1 MIRGQNLSSVW
12 NRTINIQYT
21 DRVSLSY
28 LSGNLAKVFTRK
40 SAPKPKK
47 SLPANSTITVV
58 PTTGGV
64 PTPSPSEESSP
75 PSVRLRGP
83 SSASDVCPALWI
95 HTTTNNEGRLTMIL
109 IIIIIIKITSPT
121 NNLPSSTSQKWK
133 IKKKKKKSLCQR
145 YGLSSGLGSTTME
158 GRRIN
163 GGKSSPHQRRSRGL
177 FVSPPCF
184 SSSLPFQCRV
194 SLPPSFFLSGLV
206 SFCRCVSLVL
216 SRVSG
221 PGRSCSTSVW
231 STHGCR
237 TWTSAPAGSRP
248 LCLHLCILVRE
259 RRAKKNSV
267 KAAARNVHFVLIRTV
282 WRKDPH
288 CLFIDYWL
296 QEAGHHQLMVLL
308 DIVHP

>member
-75 PSVRLRGP
+75 PSVRPSVRLRGP

-133 IKKKKKKSLCQR
+133 IKKKNKVCVSVTGWAVVWVPPR
-145 YGLSSGLGSTTME
+145 WRVGGST
-158 GRRIN
+158 
-163 GGKSSPHQRRSRGL
+163 GGKSSPHQRRSGGL

-194 SLPPSFFLSGLV
+194 SLPPSFFSLASSLSVAASRSSSPGSVALAGLAAH
-206 SFCRCVSLVL
+206 L
-216 SRVSG
+216 SEV
-221 PGRSCSTSVW
+221 
-231 STHGCR
+231 R
-237 TWTSAPAGSRP
+237 TAAELELQYQRAVGHFVYIFAFWWGKE
-248 LCLHLCILVRE
+248 E
-259 RRAKKNSV
+259 RRRIQLKQLRGTFTVCWFWPSDAK
-267 KAAARNVHFVLIRTV
+267 
-282 WRKDPH
+282 
-288 CLFIDYWL
+288 IDYL
-296 QEAGHHQLMVLL
+296 
-308 DIVHP
+308 